1 MTTNSE
7 SISHMDETLSRD
19 SAVPLYQQIKQNLL
33 QDIESGILEPHT
45 QLPSERKLVEQY
57 GVSRI
62 TVRQALSELVQ
73 QGYLYAKPAKG
84 FFVAEQ
90 PQPYELN
97 VLLSFTSVARERGLN
112 PSGRVLEADIVPA
125 SQALARQLLIPLG
138 AEVVFLVRLRLIN
151 DMPVRIE
158 QVWLPHDRCPG
169 ILKHDLNEAS
179 LYAILRDEFGLVLTQ
194 AHTTIRA
201 RLASAQEREWLELA
215 DPDAV
220 VTVDQL
226 TLGQDGRPI
235 ELSLMVIH
243 PRRYPLS
250 LDQTQAGVILG
261 AERGAM

>member
-1 MTTNSE
+1 V
-7 SISHMDETLSRD
+7 DERISRD
-19 SAVPLYQQIKQNLL
+19 SAVPLYQQIKQILL
-33 QDIESGILEPHT
+33 RDIESGVLESHT
-45 QLPSERKLVEQY
+45 RLPSERKLVEQF

-73 QGYLYAKPAKG
+73 EGYLYTQPAKG

-97 VLLSFTSVARERGLN
+97 VLLSFTSVAQERGLN
-112 PSGRVLEADIVPA
+112 PSSRVLEASVIPA
-125 SQALARQLLIPLG
+125 SQALARQLLVPPG
-138 AEVVFLVRLRLIN
+138 AEVVSLVRLRLIN
-151 DMPVRIE
+151 DVPVRVE

-169 ILKHDLNEAS
+169 ILQHDLSKS
-179 LYAILRDEFGLVLTQ
+179 LYAILSDEYGLVLKQ
-194 AHTTIRA
+194 ADTTIRA

-215 DPDAV
+215 NPDAV

-226 TLGQDGRPI
+226 TYAQDGRPV

-250 LDQTQAGVILG
+250 MTQAQNGVLLTS
-261 AERGAM
+261 ERGTL

>member
-1 MTTNSE
+1 MYK
-7 SISHMDETLSRD
+7 TLSRD
-19 SAVPLYQQIKQNLL
+19 SAVPLYQQIKQKLL
-33 QDIESGILEPHT
+33 EDIQSGVLEPNT
-45 QLPSERKLVEQY
+45 RLPSERQLVEQF

-73 QGYLYAKPAKG
+73 EGYLYTQPAKG

-97 VLLSFTSVARERGLN
+97 VLLSFTAVARERGLT
-112 PSGRVLEADIVPA
+112 PGSRVVEASVIPA
-125 SQALARQLLIPLG
+125 SQALARQLLVPLG
-138 AEVVFLVRLRLIN
+138 AEVVSLVRLRLIN
-151 DMPVRIE
+151 DVPVRVE
-158 QVWLPHDRCPG
+158 HVWLPHERCPG
-169 ILKHDLNEAS
+169 ILKHDLSAGS
-179 LYAILRDEFGLVLTQ
+179 LYAVLHDEYGLVLTH

-201 RLASAQEREWLELA
+201 RLASAQEREWLGLA

-226 TLGQDGRPI
+226 TYAQDGRPA

-250 LDQTQAGVILG
+250 LNQSQEGCILG
-261 AERGAM
+261 AERGTL

>member
-1 MTTNSE
+1 MQE
-7 SISHMDETLSRD
+7 SLSRD
-19 SAVPLYQQIKQNLL
+19 SATPLYEQIKQRLL
-33 QDIESGILEPHT
+33 QDIETGVLEPHT
-45 QLPSERKLVEQY
+45 RLPSERRLVEQF

-73 QGYLYAKPAKG
+73 EGYLYTQPAKG

-97 VLLSFTSVARERGLN
+97 VLLSFTSVACERGLT
-112 PSGRVLEADIVPA
+112 SSSRVLEASIIPA
-125 SQALARQLLIPLG
+125 SPALAQQLLVPLG
-138 AEVVFLVRLRLIN
+138 AEVVSLARLRLI
-151 DMPVRIE
+151 DGVPVRVE
-158 QVWLPHDRCPG
+158 HVWLPHDRCPG
-169 ILKHDLNEAS
+169 ILKHDMSQAS
-179 LYAILRDEFGLVLTQ
+179 LYAILRDEYGLVLTH

-226 TLGQDGRPI
+226 TYAQDDRPI

-250 LDQTQAGVILG
+250 LTQSQEGFTLRS
-261 AERGAM
+261 ERGAL

>member
-1 MTTNSE
+1 M
-7 SISHMDETLSRD
+7 IMDELLSRD
-19 SAVPLYQQIKQNLL
+19 SAIPLYQQIKQILL
-33 QDIESGILEPHT
+33 RDIESGVLEPHSR
-45 QLPSERKLVEQY
+45 LPSERKLVEQT

-73 QGYLYAKPAKG
+73 EGYLYTQPAKG

-97 VLLSFTSVARERGLN
+97 VLLSFSSVALERGLT
-112 PSGRVLEADIVPA
+112 PGSKVLEASIIPA
-125 SQALARQLLIPLG
+125 SQALARQLLVPLG
-138 AEVVFLVRLRLIN
+138 AEVVSLARLRLIN
-151 DMPVRIE
+151 DVPVRVE

-169 ILKHDLNEAS
+169 ILQHDLSKS
-179 LYAILRDEFGLVLTQ
+179 LYAVLSGEYGLVLKH
-194 AHTTIRA
+194 ADTTIRA
-201 RLASAQEREWLELA
+201 RLASAQEREWLDLA

-226 TLGQDGRPI
+226 TYGQDGRPV

-250 LDQTQAGVILG
+250 LNQAQNGLILSS
-261 AERGAM
+261 ERGML

>member
-1 MTTNSE
+1 
-7 SISHMDETLSRD
+7 MDQPLVRD
-19 SAVPLYQQIKQNLL
+19 SAVPLYQQIKNKLL
-33 QDIESGILEPHT
+33 QDIESGVLEPHT
-45 QLPSERKLVEQY
+45 QLPSERKLVEQFD
-57 GVSRI
+57 VSRI

-73 QGYLYAKPAKG
+73 QGYLYTKPSKG

-97 VLLSFTSVARERGLN
+97 VLLSFTAVARERGLS
-112 PSGRVLEADIVPA
+112 PGSRVVEADIVPA
-125 SQALARQLLIPLG
+125 SQALSRQLLIPLG
-138 AEVVFLVRLRLIN
+138 SEVVSLVRLRLIN
-151 DMPVRIE
+151 NVPVRVE
-158 QVWLPHDRCPG
+158 HVWLPHDRCPG
-169 ILKHDLNEAS
+169 ILKHDLAKSS
-179 LYAILRDEFGLVLTQ
+179 LYTILRDEYGLVLTQ

-250 LDQTQAGVILG
+250 LTQTEDRWVLG

>member
-1 MTTNSE
+1 
-7 SISHMDETLSRD
+7 
-19 SAVPLYQQIKQNLL
+19 
-33 QDIESGILEPHT
+33 
-45 QLPSERKLVEQY
+45 LVEQF

-73 QGYLYAKPAKG
+73 EGYLYTQPAKG

-97 VLLSFTSVARERGLN
+97 VLLSFTSVARERGLT
-112 PSGRVLEADIVPA
+112 SSSRVLEASIIPA
-125 SQALARQLLIPLG
+125 SPALAQQLLVPLG
-138 AEVVFLVRLRLIN
+138 AEVASLARLRLI
-151 DMPVRIE
+151 DGVPVRVE
-158 QVWLPHDRCPG
+158 HVWLPHDRCPG
-169 ILKHDLNEAS
+169 ILKHDMSQAS
-179 LYAILRDEFGLVLTQ
+179 LYAILRDEYGLVLTH

-226 TLGQDGRPI
+226 TYAQDGRPI

-250 LDQTQAGVILG
+250 LTQSHEGFTLG
-261 AERGAM
+261 SERGAL

>member
-1 MTTNSE
+1 M
-7 SISHMDETLSRD
+7 MDQSLSRD

-33 QDIESGILEPHT
+33 HDIQSGVLTPGTH
-45 QLPSERKLVEQY
+45 LPSERQLVEQL

-73 QGYLYAKPAKG
+73 EGYLYTQPSKG

-90 PQPYELN
+90 TQPYELN
-97 VLLSFTSVARERGLN
+97 VLLSFTAVARERGLT
-112 PSGRVLEADIVPA
+112 PGSRIVEASLIPA
-125 SQALARQLLIPLG
+125 SPALAQQLLVPLG
-138 AEVVFLVRLRLIN
+138 AEVVSLVRLRLIN
-151 DMPVRIE
+151 GQAVRVE
-158 QVWLPHDRCPG
+158 HVWLPHERCPG
-169 ILKHDLNEAS
+169 ILKYDLNQES
-179 LYAILRDEFGLVLTQ
+179 LYAIMHDKYDLSLVH

-226 TLGQDGRPI
+226 TYAQDGRPV

-250 LDQTQAGVILG
+250 LTQSQQGFTMG
-261 AERGAM
+261 AEHGV

>member
-1 MTTNSE
+1 
-7 SISHMDETLSRD
+7 MDKPLSRD
-19 SAVPLYQQIKQNLL
+19 SAVPLYQQIKHVLL
-33 QDIESGILEPHT
+33 QDIKSGVLEPHT
-45 QLPSERKLVEQY
+45 RLPSERKLVEQF

-73 QGYLYAKPAKG
+73 EGYLYTQPAKG

-90 PQPYELN
+90 PSPYELN
-97 VLLSFTSVARERGLN
+97 VLLSFTSVAHERGLV
-112 PSGRVLEADIVPA
+112 PGSRVLEVSIIPA
-125 SQALARQLLIPLG
+125 SRALSRQLLIPLG
-138 AEVVFLVRLRLIN
+138 AEVVSLVRLRLIN
-151 DMPVRIE
+151 DVPV
-158 QVWLPHDRCPG
+158 QVEHVWVPHDRCPG
-169 ILKHDLNEAS
+169 ILKRDLNESS
-179 LYAILRDEFGLVLTQ
+179 LYAILRDEYGLVLTH

-226 TLGQDGRPI
+226 TYAQDERPV

-250 LDQTQAGVILG
+250 LTQAEDGFTLG
-261 AERGAM
+261 AERGAL